1 MGCNFRL
8 NSLKL
13 NKPLHNIIARKPKN
27 LMLEKLNLMIE
38 WLENFAVLQT
48 LIYTIVLL
56 LLAWFANSVVKVL
69 LIKLCANLLTAVPFE
84 NARYANRVIKR
95 LANVLPAI
103 VISVGIAFIPEVPDV
118 IDTIVQNVANAF
130 IVLTIALAASDA
142 LNVVNSIYLKRS
154 DAYQHPIKG
163 YIQVAKL
170 VIAMIATILIIAT
183 LIDRSPVILL
193 SGIGAM
199 AAVLMLIFQ
208 DTILSLVASIQI
220 SSNDMVRVGDWIE
233 MPQLHADGDVIDV
246 ALHTVKVQNWD
257 KTITTIPTKK
267 LITESFKNWRGMQES
282 GGRRIK
288 RSLYIDQNSIRFI
301 DPETSVRLK
310 SFSVL
315 KDFITQK
322 SLELEVWN
330 KALAEKGQAPINAR
344 QMTNIGNFRAYV
356 EQYLK
361 NHPSIHQGMTLLVR
375 QLNPTANGLPIE
387 IYCFTQTIKWL
398 EYEAIQSDIFDHLF
412 AILPQFEL
420 RVFQS
425 PSGLD
430 FNGLDFSHSKLA
442 KPQDE

>member
-1 MGCNFRL
+1 
-8 NSLKL
+8 
-13 NKPLHNIIARKPKN
+13 
-27 LMLEKLNLMIE
+27 MLEKLNLMIE
-38 WLENFAVLQT
+38 WLEKFAVLQT
-48 LIYTIVLL
+48 LIYTIALL
-56 LLAWFANSVVKVL
+56 LLAWFANSVLKVL

-84 NARYANRVIKR
+84 NASYANRVIKR

-170 VIAMIATILIIAT
+170 VIAIIATILIIAT

-430 FNGLDFSHSKLA
+430 FNGLDFSRGEHA
-442 KPQDE
+442 KSQDV